1 MYELLIAD
9 DETSSRSILA
19 SCFPWEEQGFHICE
33 QVNNGLEAC
42 DFISI
47 HTIHVIL
54 SDISMPVMDGIML
67 AKELFSKN
75 GPRPI
80 LVFLSAYDNFKYAQE
95 AIRYGV
101 RYYILKPADFSELKD
116 VFSTIR
122 QELDTKF
129 NIVSHDS
136 VLSSSDEIIQKVLSY
151 CSQNFQNGLLKY
163 KMVL

>member
-1 MYELLIAD
+1 
-9 DETSSRSILA
+9 
-19 SCFPWEEQGFHICE
+19 
-33 QVNNGLEAC
+33 
-42 DFISI
+42 
-47 HTIHVIL
+47 
-54 SDISMPVMDGIML
+54 MPVMDGIML

-151 CSQNFQNGLLKY
+151 CSQNYQNGLLKY